1 MGNRTRTF
9 TKLLPA
15 LLLASVG
22 LTGCATS
29 KQADQTNEQ
38 LHQVNQGLVN
48 ISAQLAALE
57 AKANRPAPAPARGCL
72 LGGQIYS
79 PGAVVAGRICEDT
92 RGIRISDQPPVYGW
106 GLHTNPRR

>member
-1 MGNRTRTF
+1 MENRTRTF

-29 KQADQTNEQ
+29 KQVDQTNEQ

-48 ISAQLAALE
+48 ISAQIAALE
-57 AKANRPAPAPARGCL
+57 AKANRPAQL
-72 LGGQIYS
+72 L
-79 PGAVVAGRICEDT
+79 PVAACWAVRSTHQA
-92 RGIRISDQPPVYGW
+92 Q
-106 GLHTNPRR
+106 